1 MSTLNS
7 TLDQNQ
13 PTMRFFASI
22 FKWIMLI
29 CGLLTCSMFIG
40 LISPQSSVKSNFG
53 ETLSASSYLDIIV
66 RSWAALIGLIGIM
79 LIYGAFVPAVRQF
92 ALIIAGIS
100 KLIFITLILSMGSQ
114 YLEFGVGTAVIVDSI
129 MIVLFIVY
137 LLLPQRS
144 KLT

>member
-1 MSTLNS
+1 
-7 TLDQNQ
+7 
-13 PTMRFFASI
+13 MRFFASI

-129 MIVLFIVY
+129 MIVLFIIY

-144 KLT
+144 KLTQ

>member
-1 MSTLNS
+1 
-7 TLDQNQ
+7 
-13 PTMRFFASI
+13 MRFFASI